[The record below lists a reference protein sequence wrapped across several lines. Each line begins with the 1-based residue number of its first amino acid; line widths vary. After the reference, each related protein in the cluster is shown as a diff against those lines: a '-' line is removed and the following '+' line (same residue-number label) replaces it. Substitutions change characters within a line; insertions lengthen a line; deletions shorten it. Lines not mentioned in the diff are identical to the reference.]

1 MSPSGAGRDTGSAPG
16 APTGVHGG
24 DASGLAAR
32 LAAWTALTRVEED
45 GAWSN
50 LAVPEAIA
58 HLPNARD
65 RGFAAHLA
73 YETLRWEGTLD
84 AALLLVLSRPLE
96 DVEPGLRRVLR
107 LGATQLLVSD
117 VPARAAVD
125 TSVQLARRA
134 VPQRRSA
141 GAGGFVNGVLR
152 ALARRD
158 GDLGWPDRDQ
168 DPVGNL
174 SLSTAHPAWVVEDLL
189 PRFGLERTAAI
200 LAADDVAPGVTLRA
214 NGDRDALLA
223 ELVAAGIDARAG
235 ATPVS
240 VRAPGA
246 DPRTLAAVTQG
257 RAVVQDE
264 ASVRVALATGAS
276 HGDRVLDLCAG
287 PGGKTTHLAHLVG
300 PTGRV
305 TAVELHPH
313 RARLITEAAR
323 RQGVTVEVEVGD
335 ARTPPV
341 AEDARFEVVLLDA
354 PCTGL
359 GTGRRRP
366 EVRWR
371 RSRADATELA
381 GLQGELLRAAA
392 RYVAPGGQLTYAV
405 CTWTAAETTEV
416 VEGFAPVAATAGL
429 TPTGSIQL
437 LPDSDDTDG
446 MFIATWQAG

>member
-1 MSPSGAGRDTGSAPG
+1 M
-16 APTGVHGG
+16 
-24 DASGLAAR
+24 AAR
-32 LAAWTALTRVEED
+32 QAALSALARVEED

-58 HLPNARD
+58 HLDQARD
-65 RGFAAHLA
+65 RAFAAHLA

-84 AALLLVLSRPLE
+84 AALAGVLTRPLSE
-96 DVEPGLRRVLR
+96 VEPALRRVLR

-117 VPARAAVD
+117 VPDRAAVD

-134 VPQRRSA
+134 VPKRRSA

-152 ALARRD
+152 ALVRRG
-158 GDLGWPDRDQ
+158 GDLGGPDRDE
-168 DPVGNL
+168 DPVGHL
-174 SLSTAHPAWVVEDLL
+174 ALHTGHPAWIVEDLL
-189 PRFGLERTAAI
+189 PRYGIERTAAI

-223 ELVAAGIDARAG
+223 ELVAAGVQARPG
-235 ATPVS
+235 ATPVT

-246 DPRTLAAVTQG
+246 DPRSLAAVREG

-264 ASVRVALATGAS
+264 ASVRVTLATGAS
-276 HGDRVLDLCAG
+276 RGDRVLDLCAG

-300 PTGRV
+300 RGGQV

-313 RARLITEAAR
+313 RARLITEAAA
-323 RQGVTVEVEVGD
+323 RQGIDIDVRVGD
-335 ARTPPV
+335 ARTPPL
-341 AEDARFEVVLLDA
+341 EPDARFDVVLLDA

-371 RSRADATELA
+371 RSPKDATELA
-381 GLQGELLRAAA
+381 ELQAQLLGTAADL
-392 RYVAPGGQLTYAV
+392 VAVGGQLTYAV
-405 CTWTAAETTEV
+405 CTWTATETTGV
-416 VEGFAPVAATAGL
+416 VDGFAPVAAARGL
-429 TPTGSIQL
+429 TPTGTTQL

>member
-1 MSPSGAGRDTGSAPG
+1 MSPPAAGQGTGPGPG
-16 APTGVHGG
+16 AAGGRSTGI
-24 DASGLAAR
+24 AAR
-32 LAAWTALTRVEED
+32 QAALAALTRVEED

-58 HLPNARD
+58 DLEQIRD
-65 RGFAAHLA
+65 RAFAAHLA

-84 AALLLVLSRPLE
+84 AALRLVLSRPLE
-96 DVEPGLRRVLR
+96 EVEPAVRRVLR
-107 LGATQLLVSD
+107 LGATQLLISD

-152 ALARRD
+152 ALARR
-158 GDLGWPDRDQ
+158 GEDLGWPDREG
-168 DPVGNL
+168 DPVRHL
-174 SLSTAHPAWVVEDLL
+174 ALSTAHPEWVVDLL
-189 PRFGLERTAAI
+189 PRYGLDRTAAI
-200 LAADDVAPGVTLRA
+200 LAADDVAPGVTLRT

-223 ELVAAGIDARAG
+223 ELAEAGLDPRAG

-240 VRAPGA
+240 VRVPGA
-246 DPRTLAAVTQG
+246 DPRELAAVAEG

-287 PGGKTTHLAHLVG
+287 PGGKATHLAHLVG

-313 RARLITEAAR
+313 RARMITAAAA
-323 RQGVTVEVEVGD
+323 RQGVDVEVEVGD
-335 ARTPPV
+335 ARTPPLP
-341 AEDARFEVVLLDA
+341 EDARFEVVLLDA

-371 RSRADATELA
+371 RTPEDAAELA
-381 GLQGELLRAAA
+381 ELQVQLLHTAA
-392 RYVAPGGQLTYAV
+392 RHVAPGGQLTYAV
-405 CTWTAAETTEV
+405 CTWTTAETTAVQER
-416 VEGFAPVAATAGL
+416 FAPVAAAAGL
-429 TPTGSIQL
+429 TPTGSTQL
-437 LPDSDDTDG
+437 LPDTDDTDG
-446 MFIATWQAG
+446 MFIATWQAD